1 MCVHTDIG
9 GHSDIL
15 AGAVTSNSSE
25 FLHELAK
32 VLKELS
38 TRAPPPLRVHV
49 DALPHQVQ
57 KIFGA
62 PLAPLE
68 SFLLARGLRTL
79 HVRMERH
86 GQNAMKVAQLLDK
99 HPLVDKLFYPGL
111 PS

>member
-1 MCVHTDIG
+1 MPP
-9 GHSDIL
+9 
-15 AGAVTSNSSE
+15 SSSLIASLI
-25 FLHELAK
+25 F
-32 VLKELS
+32 
-38 TRAPPPLRVHV
+38 V
-49 DALPHQVQ
+49 DCLPHQVQ

-99 HPLVDKLFYPGL
+99 HPLVEKLFYPGL